1 MTIIWQNKTKTV
13 FIKKRTFNKNNGRK
27 GQGVSQPSQ
36 YELKFRYEGQG
47 FLKKFWNNFPFERLN
62 IKKDDYENKV
72 FKASSVI
79 TLKELLKNQKTL
91 TYIQTLTLIK
101 NIGTF
106 FKHLETF
113 NLGFLKINIDDVVV
127 IDGYFFFFEEN
138 SIVELVNKKIT
149 INSPTTLKNMQKDKF
164 VSPEIQKLDTIGVSV
179 SSKFFYYNLASM
191 SIYCLFNKYISN
203 QKDSQKILE
212 PIMETKLFWTLK
224 RCLKLHPQDRFFLII

>member
-1 MTIIWQNKTKTV
+1 MSIIWKNKTKTV
-13 FIKKRTFNKNNGRK
+13 FIKKITFNKNNDRK
-27 GQGVSQPSQ
+27 GQGDFQPSQ
-36 YELKFRYEGQG
+36 YELKYKNQG
-47 FLKKFWNNFPFERLN
+47 FLKKFWNNFPFDRLN
-62 IKKDDYENKV
+62 IKNDGYDTKL

-113 NLGFLKINIDDVVV
+113 NLGFLKINIDDIVV

-138 SIVELVNKKIT
+138 SVVELVNKQIT
-149 INSPTTLKNMQKDKF
+149 INSPTILKNMQKDKF

-179 SSKFFYYNLASM
+179 SSKFFYYNLASI
-191 SIYCLFNKYISN
+191 SIYCLFNKYITN
-203 QKDSQKILE
+203 QKDIQKILE

-224 RCLKLHPQDRFFLII
+224 RCLKLYPQDRFFLII